1 MSYLPRIFKILAAV
15 LVLCL
20 IGSFLWL
27 YFASPALLRVGA
39 GYTAKIVCSNVFLAG
54 RDPEEVLT
62 VDVQAPGHPLLKLMK
77 VEVDRDEKRV
87 RAALL
92 GFIASNEAVYR
103 EGLGCAA
110 VPEHV
115 SAVPA
120 PSALG
125 QASGG
130 GPDAFWPNGDIVE
143 SDQAVAAVLSDAAF
157 TGSAMRAVLVVRDGR
172 IIGERYGEGFS
183 ADTPLLGWSM
193 TKTVNAAIIGT
204 LMREGRLEPDQR
216 ALLPQWSGD
225 PREDIT
231 LADLLSMEDGLS
243 FNENYGSVTDVTQM
257 LYLEPDMAAFAAAA
271 PLVTGPGTSFSY
283 SSGSAV
289 LLSRIW
295 MNAFADQMVALRY
308 PNHALF
314 RPLGMRSA
322 VLETDAAGTFVGSS
336 YMYAT
341 GRDWAR
347 FALLLLRDGVW
358 DGTRILPEG
367 FVGLMAEPNGT
378 SGGRYSKM
386 QTWLPGEDE
395 ADLPADTFFLQ
406 GHDGQTIAVIPSLDL
421 AVVRLGLTPRRDGYD
436 VTPLVR
442 RIVELSK

>member
-1 MSYLPRIFKILAAV
+1 MNYLSRILKALAVALIV
-15 LVLCL
+15 LLV
-20 IGSFLWL
+20 GGVAWL
-27 YFASPALLRVGA
+27 YFVPPALLRVGA
-39 GYTAKIVCSNVFLAG
+39 GYAAKIVCSNVFLAE
-54 RDPEEVLT
+54 RDPEQVLA
-62 VDVQAPGHPLLKLMK
+62 VDVQAPGHPLLKLMT

-92 GFIASNEAVYR
+92 GFIAPNEALYR
-103 EGLGCAA
+103 EGFGCAA
-110 VPEHV
+110 VPEGAK
-115 SAVPA
+115 AVPA
-120 PSALG
+120 PSALDH
-125 QASGG
+125 ASGG
-130 GPDAFWPNGDIVE
+130 RADGLWPNGDIIG
-143 SDQAVAAVLSDAAF
+143 SDQAVAAILSDAAF
-157 TGSAMRAVLVVRDGR
+157 TGPGMRTVLVVRDGR

-204 LMREGRLEPDQR
+204 LLRDGRMRLDQQ
-216 ALLPQWSGD
+216 ALLPQWIGD
-225 PREDIT
+225 PREEIT
-231 LADLLSMEDGLS
+231 LAHLLAMEDGLA

-257 LYLEPDMAAFAAAA
+257 LYLEPDMAAFAADA
-271 PLVTGPGTSFSY
+271 PLMTEPGTSFSY

-295 MNAFADQMVALRY
+295 MNAFDDQTVALRY
-308 PNHALF
+308 PNQALF
-314 RPLGMRSA
+314 RPLGMQSA

-358 DGTRILPEG
+358 DDTRLLPEG
-367 FVGLMAEPNGT
+367 FVRLMAEPNGT

-395 ADLPADTFFLQ
+395 ADLPNDTFFLQ
-406 GHDGQTIAVIPSLDL
+406 GHDGQTIAIIPSLDL
-421 AVVRLGLTPRRDGYD
+421 AVVRLGLTPRRDGYE